1 MVSSENDIHRKLFDE
16 KVLEVEG
23 RKGKNSRILT
33 SQHYNHAVHRL
44 KQLENQT
51 EQKTL
56 TDSNLLR
63 RFSLL
68 KYEDNENV
76 VEKLVKPGTNVLYVP
91 MEELFDVIHVVHIKL
106 GHPGRDIMQKHMVTR
121 YYNVTLEHINIYKSF
136 CEKCNIKKSQAAAKV
151 CGKDKTTL
159 DGYELVDKEVLII
172 VCINLN
178 PLKAAKLTFFSEL

>member
-1 MVSSENDIHRKLFDE
+1 MVSSENDIHRKMFDE

-44 KQLENQT
+44 RQLETQT

-68 KYEDNENV
+68 KYEVEDNV

-136 CEKCNIKKSQAAAKV
+136 CEKCNTKKSQAAAKV
-151 CGKDKTTL
+151 CGKDKRTL
-159 DGYELVDKEVLII
+159 NNFEIVDKEVLII
-172 VCINLN
+172 VCINLDL
-178 PLKAAKLTFFSEL
+178 LKNVKTDIFSEL